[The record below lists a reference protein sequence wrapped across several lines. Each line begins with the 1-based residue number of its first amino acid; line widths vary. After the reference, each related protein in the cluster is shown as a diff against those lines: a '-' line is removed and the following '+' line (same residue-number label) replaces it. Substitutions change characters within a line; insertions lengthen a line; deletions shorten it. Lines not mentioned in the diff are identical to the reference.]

1 MDRVIRFFK
10 ELHVETDKALSS
22 YKESHISVT
31 HWPND
36 NGSVNI
42 WQPSF
47 DILVNRGMW
56 RELRGTS
63 LCEVQNTA
71 SFYPNRLVF
80 MLATDRRVPDPIL
93 QDHFWMNPF
102 ATHFSLIKASDMVL
116 VDSQG
121 YVVEGGNHAMIN
133 EAGFWIHS
141 EVHHARPDVMA
152 VAHAHSQ
159 YGRAWSAFGKPI
171 EMLDQGRSY
180 L

>member
-1 MDRVIRFFK
+1 
-10 ELHVETDKALSS
+10 
-22 YKESHISVT
+22 
-31 HWPND
+31 
-36 NGSVNI
+36 
-42 WQPSF
+42 
-47 DILVNRGMW
+47 
-56 RELRGTS
+56 
-63 LCEVQNTA
+63 
-71 SFYPNRLVF
+71 
-80 MLATDRRVPDPIL
+80 MLATDWRVPDPIL